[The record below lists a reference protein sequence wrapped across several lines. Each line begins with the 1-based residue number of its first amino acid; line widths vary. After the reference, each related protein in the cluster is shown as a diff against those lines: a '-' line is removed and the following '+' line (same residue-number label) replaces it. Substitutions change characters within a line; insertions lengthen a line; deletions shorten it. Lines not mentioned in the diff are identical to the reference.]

1 MSNKTFSKHYYLIV
15 DTETTG
21 AGNVADFGAVVVNRK
36 GEVLASLG
44 VLISDIFENEKMH
57 WSLGNPKT
65 TKKKYRNMAQNGSR
79 AFASVPYI
87 NRWLHEVQRAY
98 DPVLTAYCIGFD
110 WGKCRNTGIALDI
123 FEKRFDLR
131 GAAKAVI
138 CNTPEY
144 ADACEANGWFTPAGR
159 LSEKADHV
167 AQFVDPTLPP
177 EPHTALEDARDYEAP
192 ILYRIIHTPQSMK
205 QILAAGAGKS
215 RGCKCMLG
223 L

>member
-1 MSNKTFSKHYYLIV
+1 M
-15 DTETTG
+15 
-21 AGNVADFGAVVVNRK
+21 
-36 GEVLASLG
+36 
-44 VLISDIFENEKMH
+44 
-57 WSLGNPKT
+57 
-65 TKKKYRNMAQNGSR
+65 
-79 AFASVPYI
+79 
-87 NRWLHEVQRAY
+87 
-98 DPVLTAYCIGFD
+98 
-110 WGKCRNTGIALDI
+110 
-123 FEKRFDLR
+123 
-131 GAAKAVI
+131 I

-215 RGCKCMLG
+215 RGCKWMLG

>member
-44 VLISDIFENEKMH
+44 VLISYIFENEKMH

-65 TKKKYRNMAQNGSR
+65 TKKKYRGMAQNGSR

-110 WGKCRNTGIALDI
+110 WGKCRNTDIDLGI
-123 FEKRFDLR
+123 FSQRFDLMM
-131 GAAKAVI
+131 AAKAIII
-138 CNTPEY
+138 CQDDY
-144 ADACEANGWFTPAGR
+144 AAACHANDWLTAGGK
-159 LSEKADHV
+159 LSAKADHV
-167 AQFVDPTLPP
+167 ARFIDSTLPP
-177 EPHTALEDARDYEAP
+177 EPHTALEDAAIYENA
-192 ILYRIIHTPQSMK
+192 ILQYIIDQPTSRQK
-205 QILAAGAGKS
+205 LLDAGMAKNPS
-215 RGCKCMLG
+215 AKWMQA
-223 L
+223 